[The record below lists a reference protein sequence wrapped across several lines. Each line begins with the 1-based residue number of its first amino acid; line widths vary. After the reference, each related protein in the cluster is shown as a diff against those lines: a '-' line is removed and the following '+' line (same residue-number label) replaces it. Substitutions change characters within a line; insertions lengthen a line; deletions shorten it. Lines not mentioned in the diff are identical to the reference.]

1 MKRVIAAVYPRSLAS
16 SLTLPMDVLRAASQI
31 AQASQQ
37 PGSTLEVMLA
47 GTELAPIA
55 TAGGL
60 ELTPQ
65 LTLAQVNSCDMLLLP
80 ALWRNPA
87 PVLKSQA
94 AWIPKLRELAA
105 SGTVICSVGTAS
117 CFLAEAGLLDHKAA
131 TTHWNYFAEFERRYP
146 NVNLKKHHLITQSEN
161 LYCAGS
167 INSITDLMIHMV
179 EGWYG
184 TRVARAVESQ
194 FSPEI
199 RRPFRAHAFLSG
211 DASIHQDELVVEAQ
225 QWLQDNLHQRVNIAD
240 MLPLLQVSSRT
251 LQRRFRQATG
261 QTPLQY
267 LNRKRLEAATDM
279 LRASNLNVSEIA
291 WQLGWQDVSYFTRL
305 FRQHTGMTPARYRQS
320 VRGKLFGTHD

>member
-16 SLTLPMDVLRAASQI
+16 SVTLPMDVLRAASHI
-31 AQASQQ
+31 AQAAKQS
-37 PGSTLEVMLA
+37 GSTLEVMLA
-47 GTELAPIA
+47 GTERAPVA

-65 LTLAQVNSCDMLLLP
+65 LTLEQVTSCDMLLLP

-87 PVLKSQA
+87 PVLKSQS
-94 AWIPKLRELAA
+94 AWLPKLRELAA
-105 SGTVICSVGTAS
+105 NGTVICSVGTAT
-117 CFLAEAGLLDHKAA
+117 CFLAEAGLLDDKAA
-131 TTHWNYFAEFERRYP
+131 TTHWNYFTEFQRRYP
-146 NVNLKKHHLITQSEN
+146 NVNLKKHHLITQSDN

-211 DASIHQDELVVEAQ
+211 DANIHQDELVVEAQ
-225 QWLQDNLHQRVNIAD
+225 QWLQDNLHQRVNISD
-240 MLPLLQVSSRT
+240 MLPSLQVSSRT

-320 VRGKLFGTHD
+320 VRGKLFGSHD